1 MFQPYVYMGMCP
13 GSERHLRL
21 VFVCKQMLAL
31 EGGSTLHTAHGMA
44 GPCSEKDGRARVCH
58 CAHFCKVPSSLECA
72 FNI

>member
-44 GPCSEKDGRARVCH
+44 GPCSEKRWQSACLPL
-58 CAHFCKVPSSLECA
+58 CTFLQSAKFS
-72 FNI
+72 